1 MNFNDIYDINTPS
14 TYELDESSYEVLEK
28 SFDKNDVDINFFEK
42 KNSQNI
48 INYEYE
54 INQQDLYCVKP
65 VAEHKDEKD
74 NTYNGNFNSK
84 TETKTKTG
92 SKIKLIPPI
101 SNRKIKE
108 IIFNIKKENKKLG
121 RIKKTKKNIKG
132 KHNKFK
138 EDNIIQKI
146 KASLLDKIYKYIN
159 RQHEKFL
166 LENSQD
172 LKLATRLLKRIKP
185 DETKKIKT
193 SDNLTWLALK
203 LKDLFS
209 MELSSKYSKY
219 EKNYNKKQIE
229 ILYKKNQDKNTIAI
243 LEKTVREMLFDFCND
258 VDIIGFETLKDDL
271 AQRREKMKQENE
283 KDEEI
288 ERYLEIYEKTARN
301 LEQIFLNKKQ
311 RNNTR
316 KKSSL

>member
-1 MNFNDIYDINTPS
+1 
-14 TYELDESSYEVLEK
+14 
-28 SFDKNDVDINFFEK
+28 
-42 KNSQNI
+42 
-48 INYEYE
+48 
-54 INQQDLYCVKP
+54 
-65 VAEHKDEKD
+65 
-74 NTYNGNFNSK
+74 
-84 TETKTKTG
+84 
-92 SKIKLIPPI
+92 
-101 SNRKIKE
+101 
-108 IIFNIKKENKKLG
+108 
-121 RIKKTKKNIKG
+121 
-132 KHNKFK
+132 
-138 EDNIIQKI
+138 
-146 KASLLDKIYKYIN
+146 
-159 RQHEKFL
+159 
-166 LENSQD
+166 
-172 LKLATRLLKRIKP
+172 
-185 DETKKIKT
+185 
-193 SDNLTWLALK
+193 
-203 LKDLFS
+203 